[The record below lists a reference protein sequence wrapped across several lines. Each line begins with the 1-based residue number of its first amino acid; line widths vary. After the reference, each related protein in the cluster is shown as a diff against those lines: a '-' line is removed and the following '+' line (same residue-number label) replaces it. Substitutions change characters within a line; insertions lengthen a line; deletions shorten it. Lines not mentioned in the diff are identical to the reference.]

1 MPVATP
7 YRAINP
13 SVLIGTGTP
22 DELICHARRVALV
35 PEDEMADVETFCN
48 PGGEAPSTTTWTL
61 TIEALQSFGP
71 EGANPGLWDTLRPL
85 AKTQQT
91 VVVKPLDG
99 AAGPTNPSAT
109 MTVWVPSI
117 PFIDSAIGEATTF
130 DIEFRVV
137 GEPVFAIV

>member
-13 SVLIGTGTP
+13 SVTIGTVP
-22 DELICHARRVALV
+22 IEIICHARRVALV

-48 PGGEAPSTTTWTL
+48 PGGEAPSTTSWVL

-71 EGANPGLWDTLRPL
+71 DGADAGLWDTLRPL
-85 AKTQQT
+85 AKTEQT
-91 VVVKPLDG
+91 VVVKPSS
-99 AAGPTNPSAT
+99 AAVGPTNPSAT

-117 PFIDSAIGEATTF
+117 PFIDSGIGEATTF
-130 DIEFRVV
+130 D
-137 GEPVFAIV
+137 